1 MGDRVRL
8 LVAVVL
14 ALIAGPIGAQAPTTY
29 GAGVTMSEVTQ
40 LNALFERPAS
50 FEGKTVRVEG
60 VVTAVCATM
69 GCWMGL
75 GPANSPESVG
85 MLVKVDHGVI
95 MFPLSAKGHRAAV
108 QGVVQRAGIDAESRE
123 AAAEYEKE
131 TAILARFQI
140 KATGAV
146 VY

>member
-1 MGDRVRL
+1 MRARVL
-8 LVAVVL
+8 LPVAVVL

-50 FEGKTVRVEG
+50 FEGKTVRIEG

-75 GPANSPESVG
+75 GQMRCMRS
-85 MLVKVDHGVI
+85 
-95 MFPLSAKGHRAAV
+95 
-108 QGVVQRAGIDAESRE
+108 QRRSWSMC
-123 AAAEYEKE
+123 
-131 TAILARFQI
+131 
-140 KATGAV
+140 
-146 VY
+146 